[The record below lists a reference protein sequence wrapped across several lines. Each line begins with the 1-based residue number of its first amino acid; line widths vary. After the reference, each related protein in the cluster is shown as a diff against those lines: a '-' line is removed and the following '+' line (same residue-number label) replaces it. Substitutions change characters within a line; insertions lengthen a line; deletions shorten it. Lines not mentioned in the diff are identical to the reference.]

1 MKEWTNDWQG
11 KLPAKGRDAGV
22 KGTMDGWASKGKH
35 PPSSGVTRKKAGM
48 GVDSDT
54 FIEKDDRD
62 LNNTLFLDEE
72 GREGSG
78 CWGWRMC

>member
-1 MKEWTNDWQG
+1 
-11 KLPAKGRDAGV
+11 
-22 KGTMDGWASKGKH
+22 MDGWASKGKH

-78 CWGWRMC
+78 C